1 MSRES
6 LVDDLSFSFC
16 VPPLLHP
23 HPQPQ
28 PSCPLQITRLQNS
41 DDIRVAGQSHG
52 VILKA
57 QHRQTTSLKS
67 KRQSPLRSLKFP
79 TVITSRASRFPCE
92 NFTYSFFFYKKQ
104 KRRKKKSG
112 KTKRLLSVGLLI
124 AAETCFWEDYFLF
137 VGMIID
143 ACACK

>member
-1 MSRES
+1 MCVYADVLKSSTSADEKCLVSHS
-6 LVDDLSFSFC
+6 LTTYLFSFC
-16 VPPLLHP
+16 VPPQPHP
-23 HPQPQ
+23 HT
-28 PSCPLQITRLQNS
+28 SSLQITRLQNS

-92 NFTYSFFFYKKQ
+92 ILPTAFFSTKNKREEKKTEKQ
-104 KRRKKKSG
+104 KDSCLWG
-112 KTKRLLSVGLLI
+112 
-124 AAETCFWEDYFLF
+124 Y
-137 VGMIID
+137 
-143 ACACK
+143 

>member
-1 MSRES
+1 MCRES
-6 LVDDLSFSFC
+6 LVDNLSFSFC
-16 VPPLLHP
+16 VPPQPHP
-23 HPQPQ
+23 HT
-28 PSCPLQITRLQNS
+28 SSLQITRLQNS

-92 NFTYSFFFYKKQ
+92 ILPTAFFSTKNKREEKKQ
-104 KRRKKKSG
+104 KNKKTPACGVIDSSRNVLLG
-112 KTKRLLSVGLLI
+112 GLFSLWWDDHRCMRL
-124 AAETCFWEDYFLF
+124 
-137 VGMIID
+137 
-143 ACACK
+143 

>member
-23 HPQPQ
+23 HPH
-28 PSCPLQITRLQNS
+28 PSSPLQITRLQNS

-92 NFTYSFFFYKKQ
+92 ILPTAFFSTKNKREEKKN
-104 KRRKKKSG
+104 RKNKKTPACGVIDSSRNVLLG
-112 KTKRLLSVGLLI
+112 GLFSLWWDDHRCMRL
-124 AAETCFWEDYFLF
+124 
-137 VGMIID
+137 
-143 ACACK
+143 